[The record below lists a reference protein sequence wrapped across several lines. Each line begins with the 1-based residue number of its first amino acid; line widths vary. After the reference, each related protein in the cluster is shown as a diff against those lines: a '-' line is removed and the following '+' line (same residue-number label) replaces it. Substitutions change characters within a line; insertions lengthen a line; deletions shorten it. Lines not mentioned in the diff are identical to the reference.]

1 MKHPLARDM
10 TVQWGHRVD
19 LWGDTIQIDRNLHC
33 DYRYVCRA
41 WLRVCAYPAARMMEG
56 TFL

>member
-1 MKHPLARDM
+1 MKHPLAPDM
-10 TVQWGHRVD
+10 TVPWGHRVD

-41 WLRVCAYPAARMMEG
+41 WLRVCAYPAAR
-56 TFL
+56 L